1 MKKIA
6 LLILAAT
13 APDTLA
19 ILADILGKN
28 FSIYVHLDRKS
39 DLGAYRARCS
49 RSDITFIPRRF
60 EVFWAGF
67 SMIEATMALL
77 EYASQDA
84 DFSHYCLLSDDS
96 LPLFGPENLIQK
108 ITTSAEWIQT
118 WKVPKDHLFQERYKR
133 FFHLDSRFS
142 TARWMLTEQRSF
154 EPSDFRSLL
163 ELEYVRQRGKF
174 PLTDLYCGKQW
185 WVLCQASVADILR
198 FHHSN
203 EHFRLSF
210 KYSAVSD
217 EIYLQTIYRIVK
229 PEAPVSGNPV
239 YDDFTREPKPYTFS
253 SIDEILTFKNFRE
266 SCSRYLFM
274 RKIKLKSSIS
284 PEEVRQRLLMEPH
297 YEASDETV

>member
-19 ILADILGKN
+19 MLADILGKN
-28 FSIYVHLDRKS
+28 FSIYVHLDRKC
-39 DLGAYRARCS
+39 DLDAYRAKCG
-49 RSDITFIPRRF
+49 RSDIVFIPRRF

-67 SMIEATMALL
+67 NMIEASIALL

-84 DFSHYCLLSDDS
+84 AFSHFCLLSDDS
-96 LPLFGPENLIQK
+96 LPLSEPENLIQR
-108 ITTSAEWIQT
+108 ITTSTDWIQT
-118 WKVPKDHLFQERYKR
+118 WKVPRDHLFQERYRR
-133 FFHLDSRFS
+133 FFYLDSRFS

-174 PLTDLYCGKQW
+174 PLNDLYCGKQW
-185 WVLCQASVADILR
+185 WILNQTSVSDILR
-198 FHHSN
+198 FHHDN

-217 EIYLQTIYRIVK
+217 EIYLQTIYKILR
-229 PEAPVSGNPV
+229 PGAPVSGNPV

-253 SIDEILTFKNFRE
+253 GIDEILTFKNFRE
-266 SCSRYLFM
+266 SRERYLFM
-274 RKIKLKSSIS
+274 RKVRLKAPIS
-284 PEEVRQRLLMEPH
+284 AEEVRMRLLTQPH
-297 YEASDETV
+297 YEAV